1 MTVFHLSLVS
11 HTNVGKT
18 TLARTLLR
26 KDVGE
31 VLDAAHVTELASDYS
46 LLATADGDELR
57 LWDTP
62 GFGDSARL
70 ARRLQGS
77 TGAIGWFLTQ
87 VWDRFTD
94 RPFFSSQQA
103 LRNVRDRADV
113 ILYLAN
119 AAEDPSSLGYLD
131 AELQILGWL
140 QKPVIVLLNQVG
152 PPRPADEEN
161 AERERWRRFLADR
174 TVVRDVLAFDAFARC
189 WVQEGTL
196 LAHVAAVL
204 PADQRPAFER
214 VASAWRA
221 RNEETFR
228 QSARALADQVATI
241 ALDAESVPVAGLGA
255 SARSW
260 LRSLV
265 SGGLRT
271 DERMD
276 RAMQALAERAD
287 TRIRAATD
295 ALIQLHGL
303 SGRAAAEVEAR
314 LAGDFALER
323 AASRGRAGVLGAAVS
338 GALGGLAADL
348 ASGGL
353 TLGGGMIVGAVLGA
367 AGAAG
372 VAHGYNL
379 LRGTDQSSV
388 RWNEDMLDRLVV
400 SASLRYLAVAHFGRG
415 RGEYVAGEYP
425 PHWRPLV
432 ERVVLTE
439 QPRLAQA
446 WALAADGALP
456 GTLRAALERSLLRVW
471 RETLATLYPDADAD
485 VARRDPPG
493 APIDRA
499 PAAG

>member
-1 MTVFHLSLVS
+1 MSRFQLSLVS

-31 VLDAAHVTELASDYS
+31 VLDAAHVTETATDYG
-46 LLATADGDELR
+46 LITTTEGDELR

-70 ARRLQGS
+70 LRRLQGS
-77 TGAIGWFLTQ
+77 SGALGWFLTQ
-87 VWDRFTD
+87 VWDRYTD

-103 LRNVRDRADV
+103 LRNVRDQSDV
-113 ILYLAN
+113 VLYLVN

-140 QKPVIVLLNQVG
+140 AKPVLVLLNQVG
-152 PPRPADEEN
+152 APRPAD
-161 AERERWRRFLADR
+161 AEQAEVERWRSFLGQRAG
-174 TVVRDVLAFDAFARC
+174 VRDVLTFDAFARC
-189 WVQEGTL
+189 WVQEQAL
-196 LAHVAAVL
+196 LGRIATALPEDRRAAF
-204 PADQRPAFER
+204 ARIE
-214 VASAWRA
+214 SAWRE
-221 RNEETFR
+221 RNEATFR
-228 QSARALADQVATI
+228 QAAKALAEQLAEI
-241 ALDAESVPVAGLGA
+241 ALDAEAVPLAGFGA
-255 SARSW
+255 SAKAW
-260 LRSLV
+260 LRSV
-265 SGGLRT
+265 VTGAANG
-271 DERMD
+271 DAAVD
-276 RAMQALAERAD
+276 RAMQLLAERAD
-287 TRIRAATD
+287 ARIRSATD
-295 ALIQLHGL
+295 ALIALHGL
-303 SGRAAAEVEAR
+303 AGRAAGEVQSR
-314 LAGDFALER
+314 LSGDFALDR
-323 AASRGRAGVLGAAVS
+323 AASRGKAGVIGAALS

-388 RWNEDMLDRLVV
+388 RWNDDMLDRLVV

-415 RGEYVAGEYP
+415 RGEYVASEYP

-432 ERVVLTE
+432 ERVVLAE

-446 WALAADGALP
+446 WSLAADGGLP
-456 GTLRAALERSLLRVW
+456 ATLRAALERSLLHILRSV
-471 RETLATLYPDADAD
+471 LATLYPGPVDT
-485 VARRDPPG
+485 
-493 APIDRA
+493 RA
-499 PAAG
+499 